1 MALNLAGCLDWNSR
15 ERRFV
20 NAANVISNAHTR
32 HLYSYLLASDEKI
45 LVFKETFRF
54 SGNFFDCVFSL
65 RSWDII
71 FLGVG
76 KVLCFC
82 GAKNAVLVFC
92 REGPELAGIRET
104 FSNGGRG
111 EHDGCVLQYE
121 RAVQTRIISCHVP
134 RHADGSVKAKH
145 PGCHVR
151 EIFQAGDLMVC
162 DGRPQAGGECAV
174 DFGAETGLD
183 VSLS

>member
-1 MALNLAGCLDWNSR
+1 MHIQGICIVVFWHQMKKFWYLKKYLDFPGICALP
-15 ERRFV
+15 
-20 NAANVISNAHTR
+20 
-32 HLYSYLLASDEKI
+32 
-45 LVFKETFRF
+45 
-54 SGNFFDCVFSL
+54 L

-71 FLGVG
+71 FLGVFLG
-76 KVLCFC
+76 VDKVLCFC

-92 REGPELAGIRET
+92 REGPKLAGIRET
-104 FSNGGRG
+104 FSNRGRG

-121 RAVQTRIISCHVP
+121 RPVQTRIINCHAP
-134 RHADGSVKAKH
+134 RHADGRVKAKH
-145 PGCHVR
+145 PGCHVG

-183 VSLS
+183 VSLG